1 MRFPDLLRGLKRGPQ
16 VVLPKDF
23 GLVVAF
29 TGVGRDSLIVD
40 AGAGSGF
47 LAISLANIAKKVVSY
62 EWREEFASIAE
73 KNIARTGLK
82 NIEIRKKDVFKG
94 ISERNVDLVTLDLAD
109 ADKVV
114 KNAKRALKKGGYVV
128 GFLPNVEQVKKFVK
142 ELEKNKFVE
151 IFTIESIVREIL
163 VRKEGVR
170 PETKGL
176 LHTVYLTFAR
186 KA

>member
-1 MRFPDLLRGLKRGPQ
+1 MRFPDLLRKLKRGPQ

-29 TGVGRDSLIVD
+29 TGIGKKSLVVD

-47 LAISLANIAKKVVSY
+47 LAIGLANIVKKVVSY
-62 EWREEFASIAE
+62 EWREDFAELAE
-73 KNIARTGLK
+73 ANIRKSASK
-82 NIEIRKKDVFKG
+82 NIEIKRKDVFKG

-109 ADKVV
+109 AEKVI
-114 KNAKRALKKGGYVV
+114 KNAKRALEKGGYVV

-151 IFTIESIVREIL
+151 VFTIESIVREIL

>member
-23 GLVVAF
+23 GLAVAF
-29 TGVGRDSLIVD
+29 TGVGKNSLIVD

-62 EWREEFASIAE
+62 EWREEFANLAE
-73 KNIARTGLK
+73 ANVRRNALK
-82 NIEIRKKDVFKG
+82 NIEIKRKSVFKG
-94 ISERNVDLVTLDLAD
+94 ISERNVDLVTLDMAD
-109 ADKVV
+109 AEKAI
-114 KNAKRALKKGGYVV
+114 KNARRALKKGGYIV
-128 GFLPNVEQVKKFVK
+128 GFLPNIEQVKKFVK

-151 IFTIESIVREIL
+151 IFTIESIVREML